1 MQCNNKTKQMRG
13 ELDQRGLKKT
23 KKQQRADAKKK
34 KRHGVAC
41 GGGGEAGDESDG
53 CPSVKYVQ
61 IPPSSRSL
69 LARQR
74 E

>member
-1 MQCNNKTKQMRG
+1 MPCDNKTKQMRG
-13 ELDQRGLKKT
+13 ELHHGAFKPGGCRKLH
-23 KKQQRADAKKK
+23 RAAFGGGD
-34 KRHGVAC
+34 VCVC
-41 GGGGEAGDESDG
+41 GGGVKAGDESDG

>member
-1 MQCNNKTKQMRG
+1 MRG
-13 ELDQRGLKKT
+13 ELH
-23 KKQQRADAKKK
+23 QRAYKPGGCKNYT
-34 KRHGVAC
+34 VWLF
-41 GGGGEAGDESDG
+41 GGGEAGDESDG

-69 LARQR
+69 LARQC